1 MATPNERI
9 KLRDS
14 GWVVEISKNE
24 DTDDSYTIEKI
35 FAVFGHEQYF
45 PIDTSEFTDE
55 QWDMFHERVLEEMR
69 RK

>member
-1 MATPNERI
+1 MPNERI

-14 GWVVEISKNE
+14 GWVVEISKNK
-24 DTDDSYTIEKI
+24 DMDDSYVIENI
-35 FAVFGHEQYF
+35 FAVFGDEQYF

-55 QWDMFHERVLEEMR
+55 EWDIFHERVLEEML

>member
-1 MATPNERI
+1 MSNERI
-9 KLRDS
+9 KLANS
-14 GWVVEISKNE
+14 GWVLEITRN
-24 DTDDSYTIEKI
+24 DDIDDSYTIEKI

>member
-1 MATPNERI
+1 MSNERI

-14 GWVVEISKNE
+14 GWVVEISKNK
-24 DTDDSYTIEKI
+24 DMDDSYVIENI

-55 QWDMFHERVLEEMR
+55 QWDIFHERVLEEMV